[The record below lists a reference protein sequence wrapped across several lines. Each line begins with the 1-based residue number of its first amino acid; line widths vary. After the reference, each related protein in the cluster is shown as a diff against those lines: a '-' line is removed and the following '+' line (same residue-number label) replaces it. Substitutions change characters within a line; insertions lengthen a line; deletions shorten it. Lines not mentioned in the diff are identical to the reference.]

1 MSFLLFSSVPSLSSY
16 HKSTSLYQYSL
27 IILSQSA
34 QEAKHFVFLR
44 KIFVLVTKTRKIL
57 CVFSLFFRVSFR
69 ARDVAERPVDV
80 RFATTGAERRPRTFE
95 SCGIGNTKIIS
106 TCTLLLIRA
115 RDVAECP
122 VDIRF
127 ATTGAE
133 RRPRTFEP
141 RRGLENTKKMVS
153 GWIPSFCV
161 SFRARDGT
169 RTRGLDLGKVALHQL
184 SHSRKERVMGIE
196 PTYPAWKAGVLPLN
210 YTRRLFN
217 CCCLVKTCL

>member
-1 MSFLLFSSVPSLSSY
+1 MSFLLFLSVLSLSSHY
-16 HKSTSLYQYSL
+16 KSTSLYQYSL

-57 CVFSLFFRVSFR
+57 CVFSLFFHVPFR

-80 RFATTGAERRPRTFE
+80 RFATTEAERRLQNILWTFALQRPKRSGDCRT
-95 SCGIGNTKIIS
+95 SCGRSLCNDRS
-106 TCTLLLIRA
+106 
-115 RDVAECP
+115 
-122 VDIRF
+122 
-127 ATTGAE
+127 GAE
-133 RRPRTFEP
+133 TSNLRVPA
-141 RRGLENTKKMVS
+141 GLENTKKMVS
-153 GWIPSFCV
+153 NRIPSFCV

>member
-1 MSFLLFSSVPSLSSY
+1 MSFLLFLSVLSLSSHY
-16 HKSTSLYQYSL
+16 KSTSLYQYSL

-57 CVFSLFFRVSFR
+57 CVFSLFFHVPFR

-80 RFATTGAERRPRTFE
+80 RFATTEAERRLQNILWTFALQRPKRSGDCRT
-95 SCGIGNTKIIS
+95 SGGRSLCNDRS
-106 TCTLLLIRA
+106 
-115 RDVAECP
+115 
-122 VDIRF
+122 
-127 ATTGAE
+127 GAE
-133 RRPRTFEP
+133 TSNLRVPAE
-141 RRGLENTKKMVS
+141 LENTKKMVS
-153 GWIPSFCV
+153 NRIPSFCV

-217 CCCLVKTCL
+217 CRCLVKTCL

>member
-1 MSFLLFSSVPSLSSY
+1 M
-16 HKSTSLYQYSL
+16 
-27 IILSQSA
+27 
-34 QEAKHFVFLR
+34 
-44 KIFVLVTKTRKIL
+44 KTRKIL

-80 RFATTGAERRPRTFE
+80 RFAMTG
-95 SCGIGNTKIIS
+95 
-106 TCTLLLIRA
+106 
-115 RDVAECP
+115 V
-122 VDIRF
+122 
-127 ATTGAE
+127 E

-141 RRGLENTKKMVS
+141 RRDWKYKNNILMYPLAYQSARRCGMSSGHSFRNDRSGAETSNLRVRRDWKYKNNILMYPLAYQSARRCGMSSGHSFRNDRSGAETSNLRVPAGLENTKKMVS
-153 GWIPSFCV
+153 NRIPSFCV